1 MRRLH
6 LSFIALAAMSGL
18 AVAQTTAPST
28 APGASAPSTSG
39 GLFATVQPNDLMASN
54 LIDLDVYNQQNE
66 EVGEIADLI
75 FDTNKTVRA
84 IIVEVGGFL
93 GLGKR
98 YVALDPSAVQITRGS
113 DGEWLA
119 VVNAT
124 RDQLRNAP
132 ELNYEGEWD
141 D

>member
-39 GLFATVQPNDLMASN
+39 GLFANVQPNELMASN

-84 IIVEVGGFL
+84 IIVEAGGFL

>member
-28 APGASAPSTSG
+28 APAAPASGTSG
-39 GLFATVQPNDLMASN
+39 GLFANVQPNDLMASN
-54 LIDLDVYNQQNE
+54 LIDLDIYNQQNE

-75 FDTNKTVRA
+75 FDSNKTVRA
-84 IIVEVGGFL
+84 IIVEVSSFL
-93 GLGKR
+93 GLKDR
-98 YVALDPSAVQITRGS
+98 YVALDPSAVQVTRGS
-113 DGEWLA
+113 DGEWRA

-124 RDQLRNAP
+124 RDQLRSAP
-132 ELNYEGEWD
+132 EFAYEGEWED
-141 D
+141 

>member
-1 MRRLH
+1 MRSFAHALSGSVLH
-6 LSFIALAAMSGL
+6 H
-18 AVAQTTAPST
+18 AQ
-28 APGASAPSTSG
+28 GNQ
-39 GLFATVQPNDLMASN
+39 L
-54 LIDLDVYNQQNE
+54 YNQQNE

-84 IIVEVGGFL
+84 IIIEVGGFL
-93 GLGKR
+93 GLKKR

-113 DGEWLA
+113 DGEWRA
-119 VVNAT
+119 VVNAA